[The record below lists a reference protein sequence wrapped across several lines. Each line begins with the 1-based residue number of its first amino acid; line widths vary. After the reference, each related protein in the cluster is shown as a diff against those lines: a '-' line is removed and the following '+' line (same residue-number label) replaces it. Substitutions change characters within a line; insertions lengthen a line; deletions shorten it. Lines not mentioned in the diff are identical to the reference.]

1 MRILMKSNQLM
12 RRSTGAVL
20 LVGVL
25 AGVTVGGGVGVFAGS
40 STKSVTSSSEVVTDP
55 ATLLSV

>member
-1 MRILMKSNQLM
+1 M